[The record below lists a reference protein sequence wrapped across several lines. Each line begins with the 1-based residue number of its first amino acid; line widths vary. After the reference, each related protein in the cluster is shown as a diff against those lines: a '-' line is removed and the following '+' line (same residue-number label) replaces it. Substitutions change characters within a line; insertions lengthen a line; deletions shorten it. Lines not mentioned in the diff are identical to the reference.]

1 MRKFR
6 SGGTLGFYTGPHSD
20 MVQGMKRHWKH
31 ILSVGLLTGTL
42 CAHGAGAEAPELWF
56 PVGEKLIYSIH
67 WGWIP
72 VGSSVVTT
80 EWVDGEQEGHPRTL
94 LRIRVRTRTNKVLG
108 SLYPVDDVIESIID
122 PETFLPLRFRKK
134 LSEGRYRCDETTVF
148 DHAGGTATWT
158 AKRFK
163 KKKLLTD
170 EPDKEKTYEI
180 EPDTRDLI
188 SFMYFLRQQTFEP
201 GKEVTSRV
209 MADEKVY
216 DIEIHPEKF
225 ESVKLDAYGKVRSL
239 KMEPKAA
246 FEGLF
251 VHNGSIWVWQ
261 ADDERGILTQVQA
274 EVPVAKVSLKLYA
287 VRGPGDDK
295 WIRKAPGKNDEIA
308 EDHEDAEPVPEEEDE
323 HDD

>member
-1 MRKFR
+1 MVWSMKLYWKQI
-6 SGGTLGFYTGPHSD
+6 LGMALLACSVWPHHA
-20 MVQGMKRHWKH
+20 VA
-31 ILSVGLLTGTL
+31 T
-42 CAHGAGAEAPELWF
+42 AESAPPPKLWF

-80 EWVDGEQEGHPRTL
+80 EWVESEDENTSRPL

-108 SLYPVDDVIESIID
+108 ALYPVDDVIESIID
-122 PETFLPLRFRKK
+122 PEPFLPLSFRKTLK
-134 LSEGRYRCDETTVF
+134 EGRYRCDEITRF
-148 DHAGGTATWT
+148 NHAERTATWT

-163 KKKLLTD
+163 KKKRLTD
-170 EPDKEKTYEI
+170 KPDKKKTYEI

-188 SFMYFLRQQTFEP
+188 TFMYYLRQKKFEP
-201 GKEVTSRV
+201 GQDVHSRV

-216 DIEIHPEKF
+216 DIQIKPEKF

-251 VHNGSIWVWQ
+251 VHKGSIWVWQ
-261 ADDERGILTQVQA
+261 ADDDRPIITKIQA
-274 EVPVAKVSLKLYA
+274 EVPVAKVHLELYA
-287 VRGPGDDK
+287 VRGPGNDK
-295 WIRKAPGKNDEIA
+295 WIRKAPGKNKEIV
-308 EDHEDAEPVPEEEDE
+308 EDYDAVKTAPEEEE
-323 HDD
+323 THDD